1 MASKVARLRG
11 QALCGCPWR
20 GLRRVHLASCTLRF
34 PRREPVACFARL
46 GRSNGK
52 QWRAIFAHFC
62 WLRASRRA
70 RRTEYAMRSW
80 PGHPFGPRRTRRTL
94 SVLVGSVTPP
104 SLRAVVRMRLPSALY
119 GTTAH
124 CTMVVRA
131 DAALGELDGVED
143 SVARH
148 SNFAV
153 STFAWRSAQHCSVW
167 GPGVGSGNFW
177 SDLSWMVFVI
187 GAAYNKKPFKFE
199 FCEFSGWFR

>member
-1 MASKVARLRG
+1 MTMLYRVRVGIKRLSVFEAKRCAAG
-11 QALCGCPWR
+11 VGAGCGEFTSRP
-20 GLRRVHLASCTLRF
+20 ACTLRF

-52 QWRAIFAHFC
+52 QWRAIFSHFC

-80 PGHPFGPRRTRRTL
+80 PAHPFGPRRTRRTL
-94 SVLVGSVTPP
+94 SVLVESVTPP

-124 CTMVVRA
+124 CTSVVRA

-153 STFAWRSAQHCSVW
+153 STCA
-167 GPGVGSGNFW
+167 
-177 SDLSWMVFVI
+177 
-187 GAAYNKKPFKFE
+187 
-199 FCEFSGWFR
+199 